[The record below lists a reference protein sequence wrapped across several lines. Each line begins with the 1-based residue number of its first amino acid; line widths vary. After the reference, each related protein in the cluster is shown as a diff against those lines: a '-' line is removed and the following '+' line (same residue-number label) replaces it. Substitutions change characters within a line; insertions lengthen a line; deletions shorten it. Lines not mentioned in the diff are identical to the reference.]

1 MTRELCSIC
10 QGTLVR
16 NRGPIT
22 SPVLIIG
29 SYPNWEEIASG
40 HLGGTDASNVLET
53 ELGRAGIN
61 YDDCRITN
69 LWRHTEV
76 KEKDD
81 AYDAE
86 EAYHFNLL
94 LTEFKGRK
102 AVLLLGRQPVERLL
116 RVPISDVEGIE
127 VSSEHY
133 PASIK
138 VSVVSKAPSIV
149 LTDGAV
155 VGNVR
160 HAIQRFAR
168 LTKEIRDD

>member
-1 MTRELCSIC
+1 MERELCSIC

-16 NRGPIT
+16 NRGPMD
-22 SPVLIIG
+22 SPILIVG
-29 SYPNWEEIASG
+29 AYPNWEEIQSG
-40 HLGGTDASNVLET
+40 WIGGTDASNVLES

-76 KEKDD
+76 KAKDD

-86 EAYHFNLL
+86 HEYHLNLL
-94 LTEFKGRK
+94 LAELHGRK
-102 AVLLLGRQPVERLL
+102 GVLIMGRQPVEELIETK
-116 RVPISDVEGIE
+116 ISDVESLDVAGTGKL
-127 VSSEHY
+127 
-133 PASIK
+133 PT
-138 VSVVSKAPSIV
+138 SVLYAIISKAPSIV

-160 HAIQRFAR
+160 HAIQRFSK
-168 LTKEIRDD
+168 LTKEYR